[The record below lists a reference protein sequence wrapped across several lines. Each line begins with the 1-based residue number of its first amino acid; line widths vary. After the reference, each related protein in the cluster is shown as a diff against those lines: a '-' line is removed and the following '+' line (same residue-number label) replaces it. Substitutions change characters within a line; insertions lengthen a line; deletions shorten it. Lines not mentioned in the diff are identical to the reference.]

1 MYVKLLRYMYVRKH
15 MIGHLNKPSINKINI
30 CANFF
35 QSPMR
40 EYLVYHHSPL
50 LVFSLINTNFIVV
63 WDTWVTRFTLFVNL
77 WQRSCKL
84 MGKQICT
91 LNKVKV
97 PYRILWEQTEDINF
111 TTLSTYRL
119 LRVGWQYKMVKKG
132 RGFIFDIWQLCEL
145 GIVSYDNT
153 ALNFA

>member
-1 MYVKLLRYMYVRKH
+1 MYVKLLRYMYVRKN

-40 EYLVYHHSPL
+40 EYVV
-50 LVFSLINTNFIVV
+50 VFSLINTNFVVV

-77 WQRSCKL
+77 WQTRCKI

-97 PYRILWEQTEDINF
+97 PYSNENKQKIL
-111 TTLSTYRL
+111 TLRHCRPIVCSELGGNTKRF
-119 LRVGWQYKMVKKG
+119 KKG
-132 RGFIFDIWQLCEL
+132 RGFIFDIWQLCES
-145 GIVSYDNT
+145 GIVSYDST
-153 ALNFA
+153 ALSFA

>member
-1 MYVKLLRYMYVRKH
+1 MYVKLLRYMYVRKN

-50 LVFSLINTNFIVV
+50 LVFSLIDANFIVV

-77 WQRSCKL
+77 WQRSCKI

-97 PYRILWEQTEDINF
+97 PYRILWEL
-111 TTLSTYRL
+111 TLRHYRPI
-119 LRVGWQYKMVKKG
+119 V
-132 RGFIFDIWQLCEL
+132 CSEL
-145 GIVSYDNT
+145 GGNT
-153 ALNFA
+153 KWLKKAEVLYLISDSFVNWV